1 MSAAPWLTVI
11 EGDAPLILSQPH
23 TGTSIPPDLMTRFVS
38 PALARRDADWWVDKL
53 YDFGQSLGA
62 TVVHT
67 AISRSVID
75 VNRDPLGGLLY
86 PGQQETGLCP
96 ATTFD
101 GTPLYRRGEEITEP
115 EIAERRERYF
125 MPYHAALA
133 TQIDRL
139 RKKHG
144 KVVLYDCHSIRS
156 VIPHLFEGEL
166 PVFNIGT
173 NSGKSCDPALAAK
186 VAETCATSPFSSIL
200 NGRFKGGWITRSYGN
215 PDLGVHA
222 VQMELSC
229 RGYMDEPAEPSLPGT
244 WPTPYSDA
252 RVAPM
257 RESLKQ
263 VIDACL
269 AFAKDT

>member
-1 MSAAPWLTVI
+1 M
-11 EGDAPLILSQPH
+11 
-23 TGTSIPPDLMTRFVS
+23 
-38 PALARRDADWWVDKL
+38 
-53 YDFGQSLGA
+53 
-62 TVVHT
+62 
-67 AISRSVID
+67 
-75 VNRDPLGGLLY
+75 NRDPLGGLLY

-101 GTPLYRRGEEITEP
+101 GTPLYRQDEEPTDREV
-115 EIAERRERYF
+115 ADRRERYF
-125 MPYHAALA
+125 MPYHAALV

-173 NSGKSCDPALAAK
+173 NSGKSCDEALAAK
-186 VAETCATSPFSSIL
+186 VAEVCAASPFSSIV
-200 NGRFKGGWITRSYGN
+200 NGRFKGGWITRTYGN

-222 VQMELSC
+222 IQMELSC
-229 RGYMDEPAEPSLPGT
+229 RGYMEEPSDPSLPGV
-244 WPTPYSDA
+244 WPTPYEEA

-257 RESLKQ
+257 RESLKK
-263 VIDACL
+263 VLEACL
-269 AFAKDT
+269 AFAQGK